1 MATRTLTVVFT
12 DLADYTASVGRADRE
27 GLRELV
33 AEHERRVAPVVE
45 ARGGRIVK
53 NLGDSYM
60 VLFEA
65 ATDAAQASL
74 ELVSTLSAGSG
85 FSIRVAMA
93 TGDVEGIDGD
103 AFGEAVNLAAR
114 ILSKTP
120 SGEVWMS
127 STSRMCMNQT
137 EVAWEGVGRF
147 SLKGIAGETPVY
159 RLVPEGKT
167 WLPQALVEAA
177 RRGTLVRF
185 KRGDLVPSM
194 PPNPVILLERFEP
207 DSPQLHSAVAML
219 PVVDPA
225 KLFLQAHCIAP
236 SDRYA
241 WTDAG
246 HGLCIGTPS
255 ALDTAI
261 RSVQRPPE
269 RAMGTDTIILDM
281 GSTVVLD
288 LVMAGVAL
296 PAVPMSDVVAGYTYD
311 PLSDGRWANRS
322 DQAVIRVN
330 VSPSAVAIEARVKG
344 VVVNGER
351 LNLGVG
357 RPLRDGDTVETE
369 SLKFVFT
376 DLDSKGYT
384 GLLISATDA
393 RMGVGDGQVVE
404 IGREPQ
410 HPGFALPDRRGQD
423 NIRWCVGGRAARA
436 REGGFTMDRALAG
449 RRQAKVSIDLGEA
462 SLAGLHK
469 TCPTLRLRGGD
480 LMRVSEATGL
490 QIGDMIV
497 LGTSIISVK
506 EPKE

>member
-27 GLRELV
+27 ALRELI

-60 VLFEA
+60 ALFEA

-74 ELVSTLSAGSG
+74 ELSRALGAGSG

-120 SGEVWMS
+120 AGEVWMS

-137 EVAWEGVGRF
+137 EVAWESVGRF

-159 RLVPEGKT
+159 RLVPEGRM
-167 WLPQALVEAA
+167 WLPQALVDAA
-177 RRGTLVRF
+177 RRRALVRV
-185 KRGDLVPSM
+185 RSGSQISSI
-194 PPNPVILLERFEP
+194 PPNPVILLEGFTP
-207 DSPQLHSAVAML
+207 GSPQLHSAIDML

-225 KLFLQAHCIAP
+225 SLFLQAHCLAP

-241 WTDAG
+241 WTDSG
-246 HGLCIGTPS
+246 RGLCIGTQA
-255 ALDTAI
+255 ALDVAI
-261 RSVQRPPE
+261 AAVQRPPE

-281 GSTVVLD
+281 TSTAILD

-311 PLSDGRWANRS
+311 LLADGRWVNRS
-322 DQAVIRVN
+322 DDCVLRVT
-330 VSPSAVAIEARVKG
+330 VSPDAVTVEAREKG
-344 VVVNGER
+344 VAVNGER
-351 LNLGVG
+351 LSLGVAH
-357 RPLRDGDTVETE
+357 RLQDGDKVHTQRLE
-369 SLKFVFT
+369 FVYSEIKT
-376 DLDSKGYT
+376 KGYQ
-384 GLLISATDA
+384 GLLVSETDS

-410 HPGFALPDRRGQD
+410 HPGFSLPDRRGQE

-449 RRQAKVSIDLGEA
+449 RRQAKVSISLGEA
-462 SLAGLHK
+462 TLAGLHK
-469 TCPTLRLRGGD
+469 TCPTLCLRGREAT
-480 LMRVSEATGL
+480 RVSEPINL
-490 QIGDMIV
+490 KIDDMLV

-506 EPKE
+506 APKD

>member
-27 GLRELV
+27 GLRELI
-33 AEHERRVAPVVE
+33 AEHERRVLPVIE

-53 NLGDSYM
+53 NLGDSYLA
-60 VLFEA
+60 LFEA

-74 ELVSTLSAGSG
+74 ELANALSAGSG

-103 AFGEAVNLAAR
+103 VFGEAVNLAAR

-120 SGEVWMS
+120 AGEVWLS

-137 EVAWEGVGRF
+137 EVAWESVGRF

-159 RLVPEGKT
+159 RLVPEDKT

-177 RRGTLVRF
+177 RRGNLVRV
-185 KRGDLVPSM
+185 RQGSLVPSM
-194 PPNPVILLERFEP
+194 PPRPVILLEGFEHG
-207 DSPQLHSAVAML
+207 SPQFRSTIDML

-225 KLFLQAHCIAP
+225 NLFLQAHCIAP

-246 HGLCIGTPS
+246 RGLCIGTPS
-255 ALDTAI
+255 ALDEAI
-261 RSVQRPPE
+261 LSVQRPPE
-269 RAMGTDTIILDM
+269 RGLGTDTIILDM
-281 GSTVVLD
+281 GTTAVVD

-311 PLSDGRWANRS
+311 LLADGRWANRS
-322 DQAVIRVN
+322 DQCVVRVN
-330 VSPSAVAIEARVKG
+330 VGPGSVAIESRAKG
-344 VVVNGER
+344 ISVNGEH
-351 LNLGVG
+351 LNVGVG
-357 RPLRDGDTVETE
+357 RRLQDGDTVQTQT
-369 SLKFVFT
+369 LQFVFT
-376 DLDSKGYT
+376 ELNAKGYT
-384 GLLISATDA
+384 GLLVSGSDA
-393 RMGVGDGQVVE
+393 RMGVGDGQAVE

-449 RRQAKVSIDLGEA
+449 RRQAKVSIDLGEV

-469 TCPTLRLRGGD
+469 TCPTLRLRGRD
-480 LMRVSEATGL
+480 LMRVSDATGL
-490 QIGDMIV
+490 QIDDMIV
-497 LGTSIISVK
+497 LGTSVISVK
-506 EPKE
+506 APKE